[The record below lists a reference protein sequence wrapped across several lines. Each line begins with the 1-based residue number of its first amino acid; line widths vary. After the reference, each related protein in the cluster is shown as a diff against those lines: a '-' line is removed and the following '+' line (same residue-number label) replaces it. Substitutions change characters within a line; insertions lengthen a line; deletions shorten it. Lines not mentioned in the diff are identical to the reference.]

1 MNEEFNHKHYNY
13 KWTKGFLLATFVA
26 IILLLGAVYA
36 QESYTSNLNNN
47 VWSNGYPVNSLDCW
61 KGGDPNCSPGTP
73 YVRPD
78 GNINFSYAATEL
90 YQARAIADVLP
101 NSGTGLMVTGFQYN
115 WRSKNG
121 NGWDDGRLD
130 TLQAY
135 VQMYSKSGQWIES
148 QTYSLNF
155 LHNWTDFSW
164 SGTFSK
170 ERRGSDLG
178 TILYGFYGK
187 DNNYWMGPYGPE
199 VTNVSFSLRY
209 QPDPCVVN
217 PLYSPQC
224 PKFSETINSMSQL
237 SPVVTSTINT
247 LATASSPETT
257 SVINLVAD
265 PTKTSVNVTTT
276 MNEIVPSSSDFSRSI
291 IPDRQ
296 SNVSFALSNSR
307 LQRENAE
314 SFALTFRNSAPQQ
327 QTSITNQSSNLTN
340 ALDVINRNRQQQQ
353 GIESQTVRQAI
364 TTPQAISTSTTQ
376 NAAAA
381 SVNEAQTIA
390 LDAVEKSFTST
401 TTDNVQIASIN
412 IINNNQSQAIV
423 QRSPTSGSTSV
434 VNIAQTPQVNQQS
447 IIVTT
452 NDSNESQESSTSVQ
466 SFSSG
471 VIAIQSPVVQS
482 PSVLPEQNL
491 STNTVQ
497 IQSTI
502 IQSDVISS
510 PAQDF
515 SQQTQPLIIA
525 EPPKQDEIKIEIPMV
540 APIVVQY
547 ESPQIEMPEFKPQVI
562 VVEKEQ
568 ENKVQTI
575 EIEIPKIVTIEIPQ
589 IEPPQQAS
597 IVEPV
602 MAYSINLY
610 VAPEPIK
617 EEIEISKFI
626 MPKFDAMNV
635 PMPEQ
640 TNQEIQSPPQPPVFA
655 SQELAP
661 VIEQPIALA
670 SIVPVIVPSITV
682 TEPIAATVQNVE
694 TLQST
699 RQEIVLQAP
708 VLQVES
714 VSVASNFT
722 TDRTNPINEII
733 ESKQTSDFERKEP
746 VQTTSVN
753 RNTQNNEAAGNISIE
768 SIATQPPGFNQYA
781 SLVLRDAAFYAP
793 KEIYR
798 SQKTVDNARALRQLA
813 SDRLHQEMV
822 DQQYLPR

>member
-13 KWTKGFLLATFVA
+13 KWTKGFLLAFFICV
-26 IILLLGAVYA
+26 ILLFGAVYA
-36 QESYTSNLNNN
+36 QVSYTGNLNTNN
-47 VWSNGYPVNSLDCW
+47 WSNGYPVNSLDCW

-90 YQARAIADVLP
+90 YQARALADILP

-148 QTYSLNF
+148 QTYGLNF
-155 LHNWTDFSW
+155 LHEWTDFSW

-247 LATASSPETT
+247 LATSSSPETT

-291 IPDRQ
+291 IPDKQ

-314 SFALTFRNSAPQQ
+314 SFALSFRNSAPQQ
-327 QTSITNQSSNLTN
+327 QTSITNQSSNLSN

-364 TTPQAISTSTTQ
+364 TTPQTISTSTVQT
-376 NAAAA
+376 AVTA
-381 SVNEAQTIA
+381 SINEAQTIA

-412 IINNNQSQAIV
+412 IINNNQSQTIV
-423 QRSPTSGSTSV
+423 QRSPTPGSTSA
-434 VNIAQTPQVNQQS
+434 VNIVQTPQVNQQS
-447 IIVTT
+447 ISVAT
-452 NDSNESQESSTSVQ
+452 NDSNENQESLSSVQ

-471 VIAIQSPVVQS
+471 AIVIQSPVVQS
-482 PSVLPEQNL
+482 PSGLPEQNL
-491 STNTVQ
+491 VQ
-497 IQSTI
+497 IQSPI
-502 IQSDVISS
+502 IQSDIISS
-510 PAQDF
+510 PVQDF
-515 SQQTQPLIIA
+515 SQSFIIA

-547 ESPQIEMPEFKPQVI
+547 ESPQIEMSEFKPQVI
-562 VVEKEQ
+562 VVEREQ

-602 MAYSINLY
+602 MASSINLY
-610 VAPEPIK
+610 VSPEPIK
-617 EEIEISKFI
+617 EEIEIPKFV

-640 TNQEIQSPPQPPVFA
+640 TNQEMLSPPQPPVFA

-661 VIEQPIALA
+661 VVEQPIALA

-682 TEPIAATVQNVE
+682 TEPIAATVQNIE
-694 TLQST
+694 TLQPT

-708 VLQVES
+708 VLQVDS

-733 ESKQTSDFERKEP
+733 ENKPTSESERKEP
-746 VQTTSVN
+746 VQTASVN